1 MIAGAPADIRTARG
15 RAGNLTHVELTWLEK
30 RIEHWIRF
38 GRIAEERVLN
48 RSTRMVSFA
57 PGSVFAFVRWA
68 SNDFGTVISRVDILR
83 AVAAG
88 EPYSTL
94 PFVRPG
100 GEILLRIVGWPNVSR
115 VLHAIDQVEA
125 VGVDPADA
133 APDHWRHVHNR
144 VIAGGEPRPYTSA
157 RHNAWLI
164 RRTSAR

>member
-1 MIAGAPADIRTARG
+1 MRKLLCKRRIPT
-15 RAGNLTHVELTWLEK
+15 NLISSRSSEL
-30 RIEHWIRF
+30 
-38 GRIAEERVLN
+38 
-48 RSTRMVSFA
+48 
-57 PGSVFAFVRWA
+57 
-68 SNDFGTVISRVDILR
+68 
-83 AVAAG
+83 
-88 EPYSTL
+88 YSTL

-144 VIAGGEPRPYTSA
+144 LVASEQPRPYSSS

-164 RRTSAR
+164 RRSSAK

>member
-1 MIAGAPADIRTARG
+1 VLTRRT
-15 RAGNLTHVELTWLEK
+15 
-30 RIEHWIRF
+30 
-38 GRIAEERVLN
+38 RIA
-48 RSTRMVSFA
+48 SFA
-57 PGSVFAFVRWA
+57 SGSIVAFVRWA
-68 SNDFGTVISRVDILR
+68 SNDFGTIISRVDILR
-83 AVAAG
+83 AVAPG
-88 EPYSTL
+88 EPYYTL

-144 VIAGGEPRPYTSA
+144 LIAGEQPRPYTSS

-164 RRTSAR
+164 RRFSAR

>member
-15 RAGNLTHVELTWLEK
+15 RASDLTHVELTWLEK

-38 GRIAEERVLN
+38 GRIAEERVL
-48 RSTRMVSFA
+48 TRGTRTVSFA

-68 SNDFGTVISRVDILR
+68 SNDFGTIISRVDILR
-83 AVAAG
+83 AVAPG

-94 PFVRPG
+94 AFVRPG
-100 GEILLRIVGWPNVSR
+100 GEILLRIVGWANVSR
-115 VLHAIDQVEA
+115 ALSAIDQVET
-125 VGVDPADA
+125 VGIDPADT

-144 VIAGGEPRPYTSA
+144 LIASEQPRPYTSS

-164 RRTSAR
+164 RRSNAR

>member
-48 RSTRMVSFA
+48 RSTRIVSFA
-57 PGSVFAFVRWA
+57 PESVFAFVRWA